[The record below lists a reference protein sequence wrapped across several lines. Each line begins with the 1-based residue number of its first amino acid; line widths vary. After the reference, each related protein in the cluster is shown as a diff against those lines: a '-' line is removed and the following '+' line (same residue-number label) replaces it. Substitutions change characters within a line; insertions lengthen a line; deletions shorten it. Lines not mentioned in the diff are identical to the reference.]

1 MISVYNECIVFVRFH
16 GNFIHTK
23 CILKSNLVILYSKNG
38 IMIHIFPF
46 QKRSSLWWNE
56 KERVP
61 QKGKKRI
68 FSWCTDSKRMQR
80 GGGGVHFILLHFNVF
95 MHFCIR
101 MNQSSQWTR
110 FVDVVICACVFSFSF
125 QIVQILSECKVLL
138 SFRWIQFF
146 FRAAS
151 VLILLYSVLHLRLAP
166 YTWNQRK

>member
-1 MISVYNECIVFVRFH
+1 MFVFTA
-16 GNFIHTK
+16 NFIHTK
-23 CILKSNLVILYSKNG
+23 CILKSNLVILYSKNR

-46 QKRSSLWWNE
+46 QKRSLLWWNE

-110 FVDVVICACVFSFSF
+110 FVDVVICACVFFIFLPDCTDSKWMQSSSFFS
-125 QIVQILSECKVLL
+125 VNSV
-138 SFRWIQFF
+138 F